1 MKKRAALLLL
11 AVAIL
16 LALVGC
22 HAPAVPTEPQ
32 PPATP
37 EPAAT
42 EEPPAPEPEPQ
53 PEPKEVP
60 PPQPDTMPIDAW
72 IAACCGQGQAPNGID
87 EAVALTQFMVGAYES
102 YRTGQKY
109 TFPSAN

>member
-1 MKKRAALLLL
+1 MHVFGDHRDRLEYS
-11 AVAIL
+11 
-16 LALVGC
+16 C
-22 HAPAVPTEPQ
+22 
-32 PPATP
+32 P
-37 EPAAT
+37 ET
-42 EEPPAPEPEPQ
+42 GGKTVEMTDL
-53 PEPKEVP
+53 
-60 PPQPDTMPIDAW
+60 PQPDTMPIDAW